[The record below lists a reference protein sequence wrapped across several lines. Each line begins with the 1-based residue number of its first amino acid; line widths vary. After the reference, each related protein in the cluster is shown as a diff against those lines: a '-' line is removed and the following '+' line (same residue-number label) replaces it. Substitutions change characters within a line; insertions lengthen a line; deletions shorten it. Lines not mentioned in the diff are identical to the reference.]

1 MTVQKFAIHGYEF
14 DRVAA
19 AHPGAFLVEN
29 VTDGG
34 LVEGTY
40 LSVKPLT
47 LAVEHAVAE
56 MAREAA

>member
-1 MTVQKFAIHGYEF
+1 MTVSKFAIHSYEF

-19 AHPGAFLVEN
+19 AHPGAFLVER

-34 LVEGTY
+34 VIEGVYMT
-40 LSVKPLT
+40 VKPLT
-47 LAVEHAVAE
+47 LAVERAVAE